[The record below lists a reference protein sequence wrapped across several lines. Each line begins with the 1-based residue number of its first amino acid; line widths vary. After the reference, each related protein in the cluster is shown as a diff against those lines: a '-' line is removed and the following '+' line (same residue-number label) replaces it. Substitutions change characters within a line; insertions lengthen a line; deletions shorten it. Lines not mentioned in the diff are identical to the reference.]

1 MNQNICNNCGG
12 EYEYR
17 NGRWICRAC
26 GALKPEEISNE
37 EVTLLYTAY
46 QKLRLADFDEA
57 EKEFDDIVLKYP
69 KNPNGYW
76 GRLMAKYGIKYE
88 QDYDGRMI
96 PTCYATS
103 IEGLYFSADY
113 KKALEYAD
121 ENTRA
126 YYREQAGYIERVR
139 REWIEKAVREKP
151 YDIFLCYKDSDLA
164 NGIERTEDSLAV
176 QELYIHLTSKG
187 YRVFYSHESLR
198 DKVGEKYE
206 PYIFRALSTA
216 KVMLVY
222 GSKPEYITSTWLKNE
237 WTRYDK
243 RIKAGEKKPE
253 SLLVACDGFSP
264 AELPNM
270 LSSRQ
275 CFNARDRSFYSD
287 LDEMIEKIIFNKT
300 GGPMGTYPFE
310 TKKKKSK
317 APLLVTLLLLI
328 AVIGFFALRQPSEET
343 VAVITNP
350 SQGATVVANG
360 EPFPKGTEF
369 RMKEIAS
376 DNTYFESMV
385 TSLHINQS
393 NYHLYE
399 MELWYSGDELDVDGN
414 VSVTVPLPN
423 GIPEENVVVYYMS
436 GSRPQKISANASGG
450 KVTFITNHFS
460 VYMVAEE
467 TVTCSHEILIDPAI
481 AATCTSEGL
490 TEGKHCSLCG
500 EVLVAQT
507 VVPKSDHDYRQLK
520 VEKPTCTERGFT
532 TFVCNCGDEYQGNYV
547 EAIGHKPD
555 QNATCTQSSN
565 CSVCGELLESAG
577 GHIAG
582 ISATCVTAQTCVVC
596 KTELSPATGHHY
608 TANTTAATCTASGF
622 TTYSCSCGDS
632 YVSDY
637 TSPLG
642 HTLGAGATCTESS
655 YCTVCGQLMESAG
668 GHIPGNRATCT
679 TAQTCTVCGE
689 ELTAALGHTPGED
702 ATCTTAQTCTVCGEE
717 LAEALGHTPGEGATC
732 TTAQTCTV
740 CGEELA
746 SATGHNYESA
756 VTAPT
761 CTEQGYTTYTC
772 ACGDTYTDNYVEAD
786 GHTLGEDA
794 TCTTAQTCTVCGE
807 ELVAALGHTPGEDA
821 TCTESSNCVVCGAL
835 MESAGGHIPGISAT
849 CTTAQTCVICNEELA
864 SALGHTP
871 GEDATCTTA
880 QTCTVCGEE
889 LTSATGHNYESA
901 VTAPTCTTQGYT
913 TYTCACGDTYTDN
926 YVSALGHTA
935 GEWEIVTEATESEA
949 GLKVQKCTACDE
961 TINEETIPATGGNES
976 VNASQGLKFTSN
988 GDGTCYVSGI
998 GTCTD
1003 TDVVIPSEYN
1013 GMAVTGIGYQA
1024 FYNCSGLTSVTIPDS
1039 VTSIGI
1045 DAFFNCSGLTSVT
1058 IPDSVTSI
1066 GNSAFYNCSGLT
1078 SVTIGDGVTS
1088 IGRAAFSYCTGLTSI
1103 TIPNSMTS
1111 IGNNAF
1117 SDCSGLTSITIP
1129 NSVTSIGEAA
1139 FADCDDLTSIVVEDS
1154 NEFYCSIDGVL
1165 FDKSVT
1171 TIICYPKGKQDTDY
1185 TVSNG
1190 VTSIEGYAFHD
1201 CDNLTNVSLPDG
1213 LTVIGHYVFALC
1225 DGLVS
1230 VTIPKD
1236 VGHIGISA
1244 FHSCVALTDIYYT
1257 GAESDW
1263 ANTIIGDG
1271 NSKLTS
1277 VTIHYNSAPVHFH
1290 AYEPIV
1296 TEPTCTMQGY
1306 TTYTC
1311 ECGDSYVD
1319 DYTNVLGHS
1328 FDENNV
1334 CGTCGAVL
1342 VVSEGLEFTSN
1353 GDGTCTLIGVG
1364 TCTDTNI
1371 VIPYECNGMTV
1382 TAIGE
1387 RAFFNCN
1394 TLESVVI
1401 PDSVTVIH
1409 TYAFAGC
1416 RNLMSVTVG
1425 LGVTTVEESAFAGCL
1440 KLIEVINLSSL
1451 ELTLGAE
1458 TNGRIAFYAKEIH
1471 DGESKMIKTEEYI
1484 FYPLDDTYYLVDY
1497 RGNDPELVLPE
1508 TFNGSAYKINM
1519 GAFYNRT
1526 DMISIVI
1533 PNSVTEI
1540 GLSAFAGCTNLVS
1553 MTLPIV
1559 NTPLNMGVSVALL
1572 KNELFLF
1579 GAIFGT
1585 QELEGTYAVQP
1596 FVKGSFSNSTANNI
1610 INLVFYVPISL
1621 EEVILTGGTE
1631 LGISAFAG
1639 CKSLTSIT
1647 LPNGVTSVS
1656 GGGNM
1661 LLFRTQGALTD
1672 CISLAEI
1679 HYEGTIEQWQSISLG
1694 SGWDNNSGEYTIYC
1708 LDGTITKAGEAT
1720 KTPSE
1725 GLAFTS
1731 NGDGTCTL
1739 TGIGA
1744 CADTYLVIPSEYNGM
1759 TVTAIGANAFKD
1771 CIDLTGIEIPEGVT
1785 SIGASAF
1792 NGCTNLTSVE
1802 IPEGMATIGSLA
1814 FYGCTSLTSVT
1825 IPASVTVIGGDGT
1838 PFSGGTFSNCIV
1850 LTSIIYSGTTAQ
1862 WDEVEFQTGDIAWN
1876 SNTGEYTIYCTDGV
1890 ISKSGDIIQSYSAG
1904 LEYTSNGDGTCTLTG
1919 IGTCADQYIVIPSEY
1934 NGMTVTAIGANAF
1947 KDCINLTGIEIPDSV
1962 TTIGAGAFS
1971 GCSGL
1976 ISMTI
1981 PFVGGSASATSASA
1995 STLFGYIFGRTSY
2008 EGGVSTTQ
2016 NFAASNSDTTY
2027 SATYY
2032 IPSGLK
2038 TVTVT
2043 GGKILYGA
2051 FYNCSNLTNVVLLED
2066 ITTISTYAFYNCGGL
2081 TSITIPESVTSIG
2094 ASAFNGCTNLTSVEI
2109 PEGVTSIGSSAF
2121 KGCTNLTSVE
2131 IPEGVTSIGYGVFTG
2146 CSSLTSIVI
2155 PDTVTTI
2162 TGKLLGLVPGAFD
2175 SCTNLTEIHYDGTIE
2190 QWQSI
2195 SLGSGWDNNSGEYTI
2210 YCTDGEISKDG
2221 IITMY

>member
-1 MNQNICNNCGG
+1 MNSNICNNCGG

-88 QDYDGRMI
+88 QDFDGRMI

-126 YYREQAGYIERVR
+126 HYREQAGYIERVR

-264 AELPNM
+264 SELPNM

-287 LDEMIEKIIFNKT
+287 LDETIEKIIFNKT

-423 GIPEENVVVYYMS
+423 GISEENVVVYYMS

-450 KVTFITNHFS
+450 KVTFITSHFS
-460 VYMVAEE
+460 VYMIAEE

-481 AATCTSEGL
+481 EATCTSEGL

-532 TFVCNCGDEYQGNYV
+532 TFVCNCDDEYQGNYV
-547 EAIGHKPD
+547 EALGHKPD
-555 QNATCTQSSN
+555 KNATCTQSSH
-565 CSVCGELLESAG
+565 CTVCGELLESAG
-577 GHIAG
+577 GHIPG
-582 ISATCVTAQTCVVC
+582 NSATCITAQTCVVC

-637 TSPLG
+637 INPLG
-642 HTLGAGATCTESS
+642 HTPGAAATCTESS

-689 ELTAALGHTPGED
+689 ELTAALGHTPGEGAACTTAQTCTVCGEELAEALGHTPDED

-717 LAEALGHTPGEGATC
+717 LAEALGHAPGEGATC

-740 CGEELA
+740 CGEELSPA
-746 SATGHNYESA
+746 PGHNYES
-756 VTAPT
+756 VVVAPT

-807 ELVAALGHTPGEDA
+807 VLVAALGHTPGEDA
-821 TCTESSNCVVCGAL
+821 TCTESSNCVVCGEL

-880 QTCTVCGEE
+880 QTCTVCGDELVAALGHTPGEDATCTIAQTCTVCGEE
-889 LTSATGHNYESA
+889 LASATGHNHESA
-901 VTAPTCTTQGYT
+901 VTAPTCIEQGYT

-935 GEWEIVTEATESEA
+935 GEWETVTEATESEA
-949 GLKVQKCTACDE
+949 GLKVQKCTACGE
-961 TINEETIPATGGNES
+961 TINEETIPATGSNTNI
-976 VNASQGLKFTSN
+976 NASQGLEFTSN

-1003 TDVVIPSEYN
+1003 TDIVIPSNYN
-1013 GMAVTGIGYQA
+1013 GESVTGIGYQA
-1024 FYNCSGLTSVTIPDS
+1024 FYNCD
-1039 VTSIGI
+1039 
-1045 DAFFNCSGLTSVT
+1045 GLTSVT

-1066 GNSAFYNCSGLT
+1066 GNNAFDSCSGLASVTIGDGVTSIGDNAFSWCGSLT

-1088 IGRAAFSYCTGLTSI
+1088 IGNYAFQH
-1103 TIPNSMTS
+1103 
-1111 IGNNAF
+1111 
-1117 SDCSGLTSITIP
+1117 CSSLTSITIP

-1139 FADCDDLTSIVVEDS
+1139 FADCSGLTS
-1154 NEFYCSIDGVL
+1154 
-1165 FDKSVT
+1165 VT
-1171 TIICYPKGKQDTDY
+1171 IG
-1185 TVSNG
+1185 NG
-1190 VTSIEGYAFHD
+1190 VTSIGSYAFLY
-1201 CDNLTNVSLPDG
+1201 CSRLT
-1213 LTVIGHYVFALC
+1213 
-1225 DGLVS
+1225 S
-1230 VTIPKD
+1230 VTIPD
-1236 VGHIGISA
+1236 SVTSIGNYAFYYCDGLTSVTIGDGVTSIGNYAFCNCDGLTSVTIPDSVISIGNYA
-1244 FHSCVALTDIYYT
+1244 FYNCSALTDVYYT
-1257 GAESDW
+1257 GVVSDW
-1263 ANTIIGDG
+1263 ANISIGSNNDP
-1271 NSKLTS
+1271 LTS
-1277 VTIHYNSAPVHFH
+1277 VTIHYTGHVHVYDSV
-1290 AYEPIV
+1290 A
-1296 TEPTCTMQGY
+1296 TEPTCTTQGY

-1311 ECGDSYVD
+1311 ACGDSYVD

-1328 FDENNV
+1328 FDENNI
-1334 CGTCGAVL
+1334 CNACGAVL

-1364 TCTDTNI
+1364 TCSDNYI
-1371 VIPYECNGMTV
+1371 VIPSEYNGMTV
-1382 TAIGE
+1382 TEISAGAFKDCTGLIGVE
-1387 RAFFNCN
+1387 
-1394 TLESVVI
+1394 I
-1401 PDSVTVIH
+1401 PDSVTTIGLGAFSGCSGLTSMKIPFVGRSASATSASASTLFGYIFGTDSYEGGVSTTQNYTASSSSS
-1409 TYAFAGC
+1409 TYSATYYIPE
-1416 RNLMSVTVG
+1416 NLNSVTVTGGNLLYGVFYGCGG
-1425 LGVTTVEESAFAGCL
+1425 LTSV
-1440 KLIEVINLSSL
+1440 
-1451 ELTLGAE
+1451 
-1458 TNGRIAFYAKEIH
+1458 
-1471 DGESKMIKTEEYI
+1471 
-1484 FYPLDDTYYLVDY
+1484 
-1497 RGNDPELVLPE
+1497 VLPPSI
-1508 TFNGSAYKINM
+1508 TSIGGY
-1519 GAFYNRT
+1519 AFYNCSGLIAVT
-1526 DMISIVI
+1526 L
-1533 PNSVTEI
+1533 PESVTSI
-1540 GLSAFAGCTNLVS
+1540 
-1553 MTLPIV
+1553 
-1559 NTPLNMGVSVALL
+1559 
-1572 KNELFLF
+1572 
-1579 GAIFGT
+1579 
-1585 QELEGTYAVQP
+1585 GTY
-1596 FVKGSFSNSTANNI
+1596 
-1610 INLVFYVPISL
+1610 VFYGCSG
-1621 EEVILTGGTE
+1621 LTN
-1631 LGISAFAG
+1631 IM
-1639 CKSLTSIT
+1639 
-1647 LPNGVTSVS
+1647 LPNGVTSIGIYAFADCNS
-1656 GGGNM
+1656 
-1661 LLFRTQGALTD
+1661 LTNIVIPNGVTN
-1672 CISLAEI
+1672 ISLGLFSRCSNLTSITISESVTSISGKFLLEHTSPFYSCTNLTEI
-1679 HYEGTIEQWQSISLG
+1679 HYEGTIDQWQSISLG
-1694 SGWDNNSGEYTIYC
+1694 SGWDNSSGEYTIYC

-1739 TGIGA
+1739 SGIGT
-1744 CADTYLVIPSEYNGM
+1744 CADTYLVIPSQYNGM

-1771 CIDLTGIEIPEGVT
+1771 CINLTGIEIPEGVT

-1838 PFSGGTFSNCIV
+1838 PFSGGTFSNCIG

-1919 IGTCADQYIVIPSEY
+1919 IGACADTYLVIPSQY
-1934 NGMTVTAIGANAF
+1934 NGMTVTAISANAF
-1947 KDCINLTGIEIPDSV
+1947 KDCINLTGVEIPDSV

-1995 STLFGYIFGRTSY
+1995 STLFGYIFGTASY
-2008 EGGVSTTQ
+2008 EGSVSTTQ

-2038 TVTVT
+2038 MVTVT

-2051 FYNCSNLTNVVLLED
+2051 FYNCSNLKNVVLPED

-2121 KGCTNLTSVE
+2121 NGCTNLTSVE

-2146 CSSLTSIVI
+2146 CSVLTSIVI

-2162 TGKLLGLVPGAFD
+2162 TGKLLGLLPGAFD
-2175 SCTNLTEIHYDGTIE
+2175 SCTNLTEIHYEGTVD
-2190 QWQSI
+2190 QWHSI

-2210 YCTDGEISKDG
+2210 CCTDGEISKG
-2221 IITMY
+2221 GEITMY